1 MDIESKINRI
11 NMLKEERLVER
22 TGLRWN
28 VKPIYEGNRTSIFS
42 EMRNQLTIKKNN
54 RLTAKKKGI

>member
-11 NMLKEERLVER
+11 NMLKEERLVEQ

-28 VKPIYEGNRTSIFS
+28 VKPIYEGNRTSIFGI
-42 EMRNQLTIKKNN
+42 MKNQLTIPKNN
-54 RLTAKKKGI
+54 RLTAQKKGL